1 MNKLE
6 TLRIFCSVAE
16 TLHFRETANRL
27 AVSPQVVSRAITAL
41 EETLGEVLFQ
51 RNTRQVKLTEFGEE
65 FLPQAQQL
73 IADTELLFSNR
84 KIPLKQQEISGVVR
98 IAVPEI
104 PFIQEILQKLLT
116 KAATYPD
123 LRLHWKAGLAVDD
136 VVDEQIDV
144 GFRFGTPD
152 DSRLIVRKIC
162 EVEDCIVAA
171 PALLARLGTPESW
184 QALQKD
190 YPLSALFNPNT
201 GRAYA
206 WYLSNQHQFVP
217 VRPKFTT
224 THIDYEITAALSA
237 QTIACLPRFAC
248 RPYFATGE
256 LVELFPELPR
266 KQWTAYV
273 YRPQRSVTHPRVKLV
288 FDWLVEILAEKLGN
302 DKAF

>member
-1 MNKLE
+1 MNKIE

-16 TLHFRETANRL
+16 TLHFRESANRL

-73 IADTELLFSNR
+73 IADAELLFSNR

-104 PFIQEILQKLLT
+104 PFIQEILQKLLE
-116 KAATYPD
+116 KAAAYPD

-136 VVDEQIDV
+136 VVNEQIDV
-144 GFRFGTPD
+144 GLRFGVPD
-152 DSRLIVRKIC
+152 DSRLIVRK
-162 EVEDCIVAA
+162 VATAEDCIVAA
-171 PALLARLGTPESW
+171 PALLEQTGTPESW
-184 QALQKD
+184 QALQKG

-217 VRPKFTT
+217 VRPKFTA
-224 THIDYEITAALSA
+224 THIAHEIVATIQA
-237 QTIACLPRFAC
+237 QAIACLPRFAC
-248 RPYFATGE
+248 KPYLASGE
-256 LVELFPELPR
+256 LVELFPEIPR
-266 KQWTAYV
+266 KQWTGYV
-273 YRPQRSVTHPRVKLV
+273 YRPQRTVTHPRVKLV
-288 FDWLVEILAEKLGN
+288 FDWLAESVEEVLGGE
-302 DKAF
+302 

>member
-1 MNKLE
+1 M
-6 TLRIFCSVAE
+6 
-16 TLHFRETANRL
+16 
-27 AVSPQVVSRAITAL
+27 VSRAITAL

-51 RNTRQVKLTEFGEE
+51 RSTRQVKLTEFGEE

-73 IADTELLFSNR
+73 LADSELLFAHR
-84 KIPLKQQEISGVVR
+84 KLPLKQQEISGVVR
-98 IAVPEI
+98 IAVPEM
-104 PFIQEILQKLLT
+104 PFIQEILQKLLD
-116 KAATYPD
+116 KAAAYPD
-123 LRLHWKAGLAVDD
+123 LRLHWKAGLGIDD

-171 PALLARLGTPESW
+171 PALLAQVGTPESW

-217 VRPKFTT
+217 VRPKFTAT
-224 THIDYEITAALSA
+224 RIDYEITAVLTA

-248 RPYFATGE
+248 RPYLASGE
-256 LVELFPELPR
+256 LVELFPEMSR

-288 FDWLVEILAEKLGN
+288 FDWLAESVGDVLGV
-302 DKAF
+302 A